1 MSLHGQTVRIIVR
14 EPSGWDENL
23 FGTILSDRGGKRL
36 LVELT
41 KPIKWNRLKSD
52 LIELRPIYEKETFK
66 PLQQYYAVNV
76 QGTLIG
82 KDGEEIVLLL
92 VGQVALD

>member
-1 MSLHGQTVRIIVR
+1 MGLQGQTVRIMVS
-14 EPSGWDENL
+14 EPRGWDENL
-23 FGTILSDRGGKRL
+23 FGKILSDRGGKRL

-52 LIELRPIYEKETFK
+52 LIALRPIYEKDTFK

-92 VGQVALD
+92 VAQVTLD